1 MRSIAIINQKG
12 GVGKT
17 TTAVNLSAA
26 LAATGQRVCLIDLD
40 PQAHATLHLGLSP
53 AGQTQSM
60 YDVLTGEANLSDALE
75 QVHESLWVAGSHID
89 LAAAEVELA
98 GVVGR
103 EVILRDKLAEIQD
116 QFDFLFIDC
125 PPSLGVLTLNALA
138 AVDEVFLPLQPH
150 FLALHGLSKLL
161 QTIELVAR
169 RLNERLR
176 LTGVVV
182 CMYESGTRLAAE
194 VTSDVGNFF
203 QQSRAPNRPWADAQ
217 IFQTRIRRNIR
228 LAEAPSF
235 GQSIFRYAPT
245 LTGRKTTSSSPWRC
259 FRAFRPTRR
268 PASGSVRVFAPAA
281 ARRGGRPAADK
292 ENPGGRPGAC
302 TALHFLAE
310 TVSAPRPG
318 TAGRL
323 GNCFCAVAGF
333 SADLPK
339 WQSCSILLPH
349 CRSICDRHARY
360 AAVNRFPASESAG
373 FAALADHVI
382 VRCHAESMAWR
393 EENSGNLKVFAG
405 GWPKGHTRG
414 GSADD
419 PC

>member
-1 MRSIAIINQKG
+1 MEFAMRSIAIINQKG

-103 EVILRDKLAEIQD
+103 EVILRDKLDEIQD
-116 QFDFLFIDC
+116 RFDFLFIDC

-235 GQSIFRYAPT
+235 GQSIFRYAPDSNGAEDYQQ
-245 LTGRKTTSSSPWRC
+245 L
-259 FRAFRPTRR
+259 ALEVL
-268 PASGSVRVFAPAA
+268 SGISA
-281 ARRGGRPAADK
+281 
-292 ENPGGRPGAC
+292 GA
-302 TALHFLAE
+302 T
-310 TVSAPRPG
+310 PG
-318 TAGRL
+318 TR
-323 GNCFCAVAGF
+323 
-333 SADLPK
+333 
-339 WQSCSILLPH
+339 
-349 CRSICDRHARY
+349 
-360 AAVNRFPASESAG
+360 
-373 FAALADHVI
+373 
-382 VRCHAESMAWR
+382 
-393 EENSGNLKVFAG
+393 
-405 GWPKGHTRG
+405 
-414 GSADD
+414 
-419 PC
+419 